1 MGERRSIKALFSPA
15 VSLGAA
21 GRDVFYEHGDGDIG
35 LVCLYVEVGGVQV
48 ALDRGAA
55 RRVDAHHNFL
65 QPLGA
70 ELIFFLAESMLI
82 ISRPDHNSVSH
93 RHVCIIIPLIIV
105 TEAGH
110 M

>member
-48 ALDRGAA
+48 ALDGGAA
-55 RRVDAHHNFL
+55 RRVDAYHNLL
-65 QPLGA
+65 QPLG
-70 ELIFFLAESMLI
+70 LNGRVDFLP
-82 ISRPDHNSVSH
+82 SRVNADHLAS
-93 RHVCIIIPLIIV
+93 
-105 TEAGH
+105 
-110 M
+110 

>member
-48 ALDRGAA
+48 ALDGGAA
-55 RRVDAHHNFL
+55 RRVDAHHNL
-65 QPLGA
+65 ISRSGSKA

-82 ISRPDHNSVSH
+82 ISRPDHNSVSY
-93 RHVCIIIPLIIV
+93 RD
-105 TEAGH
+105 TEE
-110 M
+110 MFVS